1 MSQNLQR
8 QLDSII
14 GSKSKVLASPT
25 LFGSDKMLASTGQ
38 KGFMPSFSRS
48 LPSFSSG
55 TTVLD
60 NLKQISIS
68 SRVFYVLI
76 SIFVVLFILIAIH
89 LFVYPFL
96 PNWVLGTQL
105 PGMNDEKLY
114 WNTQATKDP
123 ILEVNQPISD
133 ISHDYTF
140 MFDIQV
146 DNPTTRLGKHRIF
159 LNRGSPVT
167 TDQAILNTYE
177 NDNGEGNINS
187 LVNDFNFI
195 VYFDKG
201 STDLHIGTIL
211 SDDTQSPKVIIRNFP
226 IQKSVRITVVLMNKA
241 MEVYLNGELYSTQ
254 SFIKAIKPIK
264 GIIYPPTIDDGNAPF
279 GRLHNLRLWRRT
291 LGVSEIRSYGAG
303 TSFDKVD
310 ITDTC
315 VS

>member
-14 GSKSKVLASPT
+14 GTKSKQFASPT
-25 LFGSDKMLASTGQ
+25 LFGTEKMAVSQGS
-38 KGFMPSFSRS
+38 KGYM
-48 LPSFSSG
+48 PSFSSG
-55 TTVLD
+55 TTILD

-68 SRVFYVLI
+68 SRVFYILI

-105 PGMNDEKLY
+105 PGMNDEKVY
-114 WNTQATKDP
+114 WNTQASKEP
-123 ILEVNQPISD
+123 ILPVDQPISD

-146 DNPTTRLGKHRIF
+146 DNPTTRLGQHRIF
-159 LNRGSPVT
+159 LNRGNPVT
-167 TDQAILNTYE
+167 TNERKLKAYQQDS
-177 NDNGEGNINS
+177 GEGNIQS
-187 LVNDFNFI
+187 LVPDFNFI

-201 STDLHIGTIL
+201 STDLYIGTIL
-211 SDDTQSPKVIIRNFP
+211 NGNTQSPKVIIRNFP
-226 IQKSVRITVVLMNKA
+226 IQKSVRIAVVLMNKA
-241 MEVYLNGELYSTQ
+241 MEVYLNGELYATQ
-254 SFIKAIKPIK
+254 SFAKSVKSTK
-264 GIIYPPTIDDGNAPF
+264 GTIYPPTIDSGTAPF

-291 LGVSEIRSYGAG
+291 LGVSEIRNYGSG

-315 VS
+315 IS